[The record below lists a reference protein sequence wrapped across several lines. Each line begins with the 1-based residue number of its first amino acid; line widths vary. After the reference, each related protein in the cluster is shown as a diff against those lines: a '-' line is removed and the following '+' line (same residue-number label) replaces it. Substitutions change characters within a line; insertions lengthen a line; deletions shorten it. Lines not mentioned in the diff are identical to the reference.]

1 MLIHRRPS
9 ASTISTRGASGSGA
23 ATMLCPRTRAE
34 RPNRGVGRL
43 GIGTQRVVRVDGHVG
58 RHGSKDTPRPG
69 ENTQAGVHG
78 CRGGSW
84 GSFREG
90 VRALEDPAPAA
101 PAARPARP
109 VQLGTVAPF

>member
-9 ASTISTRGASGSGA
+9 ASTISTRGASGSA
-23 ATMLCPRTRAE
+23 ATMACPRTRAE
-34 RPNRGVGRL
+34 RPNRGLGRL
-43 GIGTQRVVRVDGHVG
+43 GIGTERVVRVDGHFR
-58 RHGSKDTPRPG
+58 RHAPNDTPRPG

-84 GSFREG
+84 GTFREG
-90 VRALEDPAPAA
+90 ARALEDPAPAA

-109 VQLGTVAPF
+109 VQLRPVAPF